1 MGNLGASAE
10 SMGSSD
16 SKEVEVSAR
25 QKKLN
30 EDLVRVLYN
39 RRKDKEAEKQ
49 RKRIAAENA
58 RKRPFQ
64 QKAAKVDVHQAART
78 GNLAELN
85 LVAEFAPDRINEEL
99 HGKYESNGDYEGYSM
114 GTPLH
119 FAAQEGQ
126 EAAIS
131 LLLSAKANVNETNN
145 RGNTPLHS
153 AAGYILEEDEPRDN
167 EAVVSLLLSAKAD
180 VNAIDHY
187 GCTPHLKLMMDRDHG
202 RSMAARRVMGLL
214 LDARDNY

>member
-85 LVAEFAPDRINEEL
+85 LVAEFAPYRINEP
-99 HGKYESNGDYEGYSM
+99 SSIYEGYNM

-119 FAAQEGQ
+119 SAAQEGQ

-131 LLLSAKANVNETNN
+131 LLLSAKADVNETDS
-145 RGNTPLHS
+145 RGGTALHS
-153 AAGYILEEDEPRDN
+153 AVGYITEEDEPRDN
-167 EAVVSLLLSAKAD
+167 AAVVSLLLSAKAN
-180 VNAIDHY
+180 VNAIDNH
-187 GCTPHLKLMMDRDHG
+187 GQTPHFLLMMD
-202 RSMAARRVMGLL
+202 SSYAALRVKGLL
-214 LDARDNY
+214 RDARDN